1 MNINTYP
8 DPWDLRYFQ
17 EIATTKNLSRAAERL
32 GVGQP
37 ALSLSLKRLEEHLQV
52 ELFLRRRQGLV
63 LTAAGLRLFRETQ
76 KLLAAWE
83 SVVSETKKS
92 QTEIAGRF
100 RLGCHPSVAIYALK
114 DVLRKIYDKYPAI
127 ELQLV
132 HGLSRLICEE
142 VISGSIDFGI
152 VVNPVRHE
160 DLVIHSL
167 AKDEVCFW
175 KAKNSLSDVLIYNP
189 DLLQAQTLLNRV
201 KKQKLFRRS
210 ISSENLEVTA
220 VLAGAGAGVAILP
233 TRVVKSIAPHLIKMS
248 ELPFFTDEITFI
260 HRFDLVKTAATK
272 SLIHHLSSI
281 DI

>member
-17 EIATTKNLSRAAERL
+17 EIAVTKNLSRAAERL

-63 LTAAGLRLFRETQ
+63 LTASGQRLLRESQ
-76 KLLAAWE
+76 KLLVIWE
-83 SVVSETKKS
+83 ALVSETKKS

-100 RLGCHPSVAIYALK
+100 RLGCHPSVAIYSLHE
-114 DVLRKIYDKYPAI
+114 VLRVIYQKYPKI

-132 HGLSRLICEE
+132 HGLSRLISEE

-152 VVNPVRHE
+152 VVNPTRHD
-160 DLVIHSL
+160 DLVIHPL

-175 KAKNSLSDVLIYNP
+175 KAKNSLLDVLIHNP
-189 DLLQAQTLLNRV
+189 DLLQVQTLLNKI
-201 KKQKLFRRS
+201 KKQKRFQRS
-210 ISSENLEVTA
+210 ISSENLEVAAT
-220 VLAGAGAGVAILP
+220 LAGAGAGVAILP
-233 TRVVKSIAPHLIKMS
+233 TRVVKSIAPHLIKMT
-248 ELPFFTDEITFI
+248 ELPSFVDEITFI

-272 SLIHHLSSI
+272 TLIKHLSSI
-281 DI
+281 HV

>member
-1 MNINTYP
+1 MNINSYP

-17 EIATTKNLSRAAERL
+17 EIALTKNISRAAERL

-37 ALSLSLKRLEEHLQV
+37 ALSLSLKRLEGYLQMD
-52 ELFLRRRQGLV
+52 LFLRRRQGLV
-63 LTAAGLRLFRETQ
+63 LTAAGQRLFRESQ

-83 SVVSETKKS
+83 TLVSETKKS
-92 QTEIAGRF
+92 QTEIAGHF
-100 RLGCHPSVAIYALK
+100 RLGCHPSVAIYTLK
-114 DVLRKIYDKYPAI
+114 DVLRQIYDKHPAV

-142 VISGSIDFGI
+142 VISGAIDFGI

-175 KAKNSLSDVLIYNP
+175 KSKNSLSDVLICNP
-189 DLLQAQTLLNRV
+189 DLMQVQALLKKT
-201 KKQKLFRRS
+201 KKQQRFQRS
-210 ISSENLEVTA
+210 ISTENLEVAAT
-220 VLAGAGAGVAILP
+220 LAGVGAGIAILP
-233 TRVVKSIAPHLIKMS
+233 TRVAKAMAPHLIKMI
-248 ELPFFTDEITFI
+248 EMPTFTDEITFI
-260 HRFDLVKTAATK
+260 HRFDLVKTSATQTLIK
-272 SLIHHLSSI
+272 SLSSI

>member
-1 MNINTYP
+1 MNINSYP

-17 EIATTKNLSRAAERL
+17 EIAQTKNLSRAAERL

-63 LTAAGLRLFRETQ
+63 LTAPGQKLLRECQ
-76 KLLAAWE
+76 KLLAVWE
-83 SVVSETKKS
+83 ALVSETKKS
-92 QTEIAGRF
+92 QTDIAGRF

-114 DVLRKIYDKYPAI
+114 DVLRKTYEKYPAI

-152 VVNPVRHE
+152 VVNPIRHD
-160 DLVIHSL
+160 DLVIHPL

-175 KAKNSLSDVLIYNP
+175 KAKNSLADVLICNP
-189 DLLQAQTLLNRV
+189 DLMQVQTLLNKI
-201 KKQKLFRRS
+201 KKQKRFLRS
-210 ISSENLEVTA
+210 VSSENLEVTA
-220 VLAGAGAGVAILP
+220 ALAGAGAGIAILP
-233 TRVVKSIAPHLIKMS
+233 TRVAKAMAPHLIKMT
-248 ELPFFTDEITFI
+248 ELPSFTDEIAFI

-272 SLIHHLSSI
+272 TLIKHLSSI